1 MDIDRINP
9 AHYKSQCSLE
19 CIEAMEIAFGNENV
33 LIFCLC
39 NAFKYLWRHENK
51 GKTEDL
57 EKASWYVDK
66 AREELKLV
74 KDHKDV
80 YEKKLLAISKIIIEH
95 SHVLGTSKR
104 RNNNEN

>member
-19 CIEAMEIAFGNENV
+19 CIEAMEMAFGNESV

-57 EKASWYVDK
+57 EKAAWYVDK
-66 AREELKLV
+66 AREELKLLP
-74 KDHKDV
+74 DIDCI
-80 YEKKLLAISKIIIEH
+80 YEPRILAISKIIVDH
-95 SHVLGTSKR
+95 NNLLGGKV
-104 RNNNEN
+104 NNVC